1 MPSERAR
8 SAFIVSTGLGGRTGG
23 GAPASLVMDA
33 GASEEDID
41 GRRQRSMCE
50 STVAGEGMDG
60 DELACDT

>member
-33 GASEEDID
+33 GASEEDIV
-41 GRRQRSMCE
+41 GRRRQ
-50 STVAGEGMDG
+50 VGV
-60 DELACDT
+60 